1 MVYTIVHRDENGKET
16 IVGEEIRVGGKV
28 ISLRFTMTMW
38 YRMEKEICILD
49 DLYTM
54 MHEEGRFREDKLPA
68 LISMMS
74 GEEITPKE
82 LLREADPATMRALID
97 KVTEVIA
104 QAVTMRERK
113 YDDESVHDET
123 LEEIEKKEPRAE

>member
-38 YRMEKEICILD
+38 YRLENEICILD

-54 MHEEGRFREDKLPA
+54 MHEKGRFREDKLPA

-97 KVTEVIA
+97 KATEVIA
-104 QAVTMRERK
+104 KAVTMRERK
-113 YDDESVHDET
+113 YDDDSVHDET
-123 LEEIEKKEPRAE
+123 LEEIEKKEPRAD

>member
-1 MVYTIVHRDENGKET
+1 MVYTIVHRDENGKEKV
-16 IVGEEIRVGGKV
+16 VGEEIRVGGKV
-28 ISLRFTMTMW
+28 INLRLTMTMW
-38 YRMEKEICILD
+38 YRMEEEICILD

-54 MHEEGRFREDKLPA
+54 MHEKGRFREDKLPA

-74 GEEITPKE
+74 GDEITPKE

-104 QAVTMRERK
+104 KAVTMREKK
-113 YDDESVHDET
+113 YDDDSVHDET
-123 LEEIEKKEPRAE
+123 LEEIEKKEPRAD

>member
-123 LEEIEKKEPRAE
+123 LEEIEKKGPGAE

>member
-28 ISLRFTMTMW
+28 INLRFTMTMW

-113 YDDESVHDET
+113 YDDDSVHDET
-123 LEEIEKKEPRAE
+123 LEEIEKKEPGAE